1 VKQKTRKKNRILHVG
16 IRMQLCVPP
25 GQLAMP
31 AVPHLAQNLPM
42 SGAFLGVGAHGV
54 GVALPRSG
62 EELVQSVREHCKALM
77 VERLMRM
84 AMNDVKV

>member
-1 VKQKTRKKNRILHVG
+1 
-16 IRMQLCVPP
+16 
-25 GQLAMP
+25 
-31 AVPHLAQNLPM
+31 
-42 SGAFLGVGAHGV
+42 VGAHGV